1 MIGEDFIPN
10 EDERFERLANAVI
23 LKAVHDYRKL
33 RDIYLYKGGDRE
45 GLRTEP
51 KLKALRRFFLS
62 SYFAM
67 MTKLSGEALLD
78 RLDRE

>member
-1 MIGEDFIPN
+1 MMAEDFIPN

-23 LKAVHDYRKL
+23 LLAVNDYRKL
-33 RDIYLYKGGDRE
+33 RDIYLYKGGTRE

-62 SYFAM
+62 SYFAV

>member
-1 MIGEDFIPN
+1 MAEDFIPS

-23 LKAVHDYRKL
+23 LLAVHDYRKL
-33 RDIYLYKGGDRE
+33 RDIYLYKGGTRE

-51 KLKALRRFFLS
+51 KFKALRKFFRS
-62 SYFAM
+62 SYFAIL
-67 MTKLSGEALLD
+67 TKVSGEALLD

>member
-1 MIGEDFIPN
+1 MMAEDFIPS

-23 LKAVHDYRKL
+23 LKAVYDYRRL

-51 KLKALRRFFLS
+51 TLKAIRRFFLS
-62 SYFAM
+62 SYFAVI
-67 MTKLSGEALLD
+67 TKLNGEALLD

>member
-1 MIGEDFIPN
+1 MMAEDFIPN

-23 LKAVHDYRKL
+23 LKAVHDYRGL

-51 KLKALRRFFLS
+51 KFKALRRFFLS
-62 SYFAM
+62 SYFAV

>member
-1 MIGEDFIPN
+1 MIAEDFIPN

-23 LKAVHDYRKL
+23 LKAVHDYRRL
-33 RDIYLYKGGDRE
+33 LDIYLYKGGTRE
-45 GLRTEP
+45 GLRTES
-51 KLKALRRFFLS
+51 KFKALRRFFLS